1 MKLIRVLVV
10 LCLFFTSND
19 LFSQTW
25 DGNNTTSGIG
35 SIGTSSSSLYK
46 FRIYNSGSTSP
57 TGLRIDNYYNGSST
71 KYGIYS
77 YISTTSSG
85 DTYGLYTQASS
96 GGTGTKYGLYARVDG
111 SNNYA
116 VYGYSGSSNSYAGY
130 FRGKLE
136 ILGGDLYINNSNSGS
151 QFTFHNQWQV
161 GGERWLQ
168 IAPGDGSGNWNFSRS
183 LQFFDDGTLTKNI
196 DNASSTALAV
206 SLNGTR
212 NFQVMGSG
220 KVYAREVEVTLNA
233 FPDYVF
239 EKEYDLLSLE
249 ELQQYID
256 ENQHLPNVP
265 SAQEVEENGI
275 GLGELSLKQLE
286 KIEELTLYILELNK
300 RIENL
305 EKQLSE
311 ARKGKSEN

>member
-10 LCLFFTSND
+10 LCLFFTSNG

-25 DGNNTTSGIG
+25 DGNNTTTGIG
-35 SIGTSSSSLYK
+35 SVGTSSSSLYK
-46 FRIYNSGSTSP
+46 FRVYNSGSTSP
-57 TGLRIDNYYNGSST
+57 YALRIDNYYSGSSA

-77 YISTTSSG
+77 YLSS
-85 DTYGLYTQASS
+85 A
-96 GGTGTKYGLYARVDG
+96 GTGTRYGIY
-111 SNNYA
+111 
-116 VYGYSGSSNSYAGY
+116 SYAQDRNDY
-130 FRGKLE
+130 SIYSARGAVGVADGLE
-136 ILGGDLYINNSNSGS
+136 IINTGISNRFVIHAGWQTGDYSFYI
-151 QFTFHNQWQV
+151 TP
-161 GGERWLQ
+161 R
-168 IAPGDGSGNWNFSRS
+168 DGSGTELFSRS
-183 LQFFDDGTLTKNI
+183 LYFHRDGYLEKKI
-196 DNASSTALAV
+196 DNAASTALAV

-220 KVYAREVEVTLNA
+220 KVFAREVEVTLNA

-239 EKEYDLLSLE
+239 EKDYDLLSLK

-256 ENQHLPNVP
+256 ENQHLPNIP

-311 ARKGKSEN
+311 ARKGKPEN